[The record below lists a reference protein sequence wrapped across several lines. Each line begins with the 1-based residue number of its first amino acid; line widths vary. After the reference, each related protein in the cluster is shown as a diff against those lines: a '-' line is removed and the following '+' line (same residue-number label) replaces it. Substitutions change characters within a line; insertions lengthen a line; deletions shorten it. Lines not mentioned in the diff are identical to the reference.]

1 MDLKISDLKS
11 NFIKALSGLYP
22 SEEIESFFNILSEKY
37 LNLSRIDIALD
48 RDQLVS
54 EANVGKIEKVLAR
67 LKTFEPIQYILG
79 ETEFFGL
86 PFKVTSKTL
95 IPRPETEEL
104 VQWILDEV
112 LYFKNKPELLEILD
126 IGTGSGCIA
135 ISLAKHLPDANV
147 SALDISEEALRIAKE
162 NAEANEVSI
171 SFFES
176 DILACESLPEGY
188 DFIVSNP
195 PYVRELEKH
204 FMEANVLAHEPEIAL
219 FVEDADPL
227 LFYRKIADLAKVSLK
242 PNGALFFEINEYLG
256 EDMVSLLEDMG
267 FKQIEIRKDIYG
279 KDRMLKCK
287 L

>member
-135 ISLAKHLPDANV
+135 ISLAKHLLDAYV

-204 FMEANVLAHEPEIAL
+204 FMEANVLVHEPEIAL

>member
-1 MDLKISDLKS
+1 MKISDLKS

-204 FMEANVLAHEPEIAL
+204 FMEANVLVHEPEIAL

>member
-1 MDLKISDLKS
+1 MKISDLKS